1 VTETEPA
8 GLLNGK
14 TTAGT
19 AGGTATSVT
28 TVPSAITAITFTAGS
43 AATGYEF
50 ADLGGTSLSGRVYQD
65 KNNNG
70 VFEPAPAGGDVGLP
84 GVTVTLTGTDDL
96 GAAVTKPTTTAVD
109 GSYSFTGLRPG
120 TYAVTETEPAGLL
133 NGKTTAGSAG
143 GTVTPV
149 TTVPSAI
156 TAIPL
161 TAGSAATGYEF
172 ADLGGTSLTG
182 RVYQDK
188 NNNGVFEPAPAGGDV
203 GLAGVTVTLTGT
215 NDLGV
220 LVNQPTTTAVD
231 GSYSFTG
238 LRPGTYAVTETEPV
252 GLLNGKT
259 TAGSA
264 GGTATPVTTVPSA
277 ITAITLTAG
286 SAATGYEFADLGGTS
301 LTGRVY
307 QDKNNNGVFEP
318 APAGGDVGLPGVTVT
333 LTGTDDLGAAV
344 IKPTTTAADGSY
356 SFTGLRPGT
365 YAVTETEPAG
375 MLNGKTTAGSAGGTA
390 TPVTTVPSAITAIA
404 LTAGSAATGYE
415 FADLGGTSLS
425 GRVYQDKNNN
435 GVFEPAPAGGD
446 VGLPVVTVTLTGT
459 DDLGAAVIKPTTT
472 AADGS
477 YSFTGLRP
485 GTYVVTE
492 TEPAG
497 LLNGKTTAG
506 SAGGT
511 ATPVTTMPSAISG
524 IALTAA
530 SVVTGYEFAELP
542 LTADLAVQKTH
553 QPARFTVNQM
563 GTYQISVRN
572 TGSAATAGAV
582 TVQDRLPAGLSLAAT
597 PTAVGWMCTGAV
609 GAPSFSCSTSDV
621 IAAGATHPGVIT
633 ARVNVAAAANTGMPV
648 DNAVLVEGGGESV
661 PQQPTAQERGAF
673 QSNPAALPLCDG
685 TLPQNACRDATAV
698 QLPASM
704 SGAVWVDTGR
714 TPHVFDSGDQTLKDW
729 IVEVSDPATGAVVA
743 TARTGADGRYVI
755 GDLVPGAVLDVR
767 FRNPQTQ
774 VVFGNPVNGETGP
787 GSSGVACI
795 DLALLSAGQQ
805 SSCVDT
811 AGTVSQLK
819 VVLAPGMNLVQ
830 QSLPID
836 PSGITYDTQT
846 RLPVPGTVVT
856 MQPDGVCAGW
866 DPVAGIVNSSLGGY
880 KVQGPA
886 ISVTTGADGF
896 YQFLF
901 SANAPTL
908 CDFRLSVTP
917 PGTHGFP
924 SASIPPLP
932 GPLIPPGAP
941 GSTYA
946 VQPSPNPPLTPP
958 GPGTGYYL
966 VVRGGSGG
974 VNIVNNHIPVDPLS
988 APKLS
993 LSKVADLRSV
1003 ELGASVRYTVT
1014 VRQVAGNALAQATV
1028 VDRLPAGFTFIKG
1041 TAVLDNLPL
1050 ADPAG
1055 GVGPLLSFQLGAL
1068 TPGVQRTLQYRVRVG
1083 VGALQGDAT
1092 NRARAVGCGTP
1103 AGCTNADGTPLAG
1116 SSVSNE
1122 GQAKVQVSGGVFASE
1137 ACVTGKIFVDCNHN
1151 HMQDAEE
1158 LGIPGVRLYME
1169 DGTWLVSD
1177 SEGKYSLCGLVP
1189 QSHVLKPDPS
1199 TLPRGARLTTSSNR
1213 NLGDAASLWLDLKNG
1228 ALQRADFIESSCSN
1242 TVLSQV
1248 RARRAQGGVRAPE
1261 TERPQ
1266 GPPLR
1271 FESKAH
1277 GLKDALAPQ
1286 QATETADQR
1295 PAIGAPREAEGDRH
1309 AR

>member
-1 VTETEPA
+1 
-8 GLLNGK
+8 LLNGK
-14 TTAGT
+14 TTAGS
-19 AGGTATSVT
+19 AGGTATPVT
-28 TVPSAITAITFTAGS
+28 TVPSAITAITLTAGS
-43 AATGYEF
+43 TATGYEF

-96 GAAVTKPTTTAVD
+96 GTAVT
-109 GSYSFTGLRPG
+109 
-120 TYAVTETEPAGLL
+120 
-133 NGKTTAGSAG
+133 
-143 GTVTPV
+143 
-149 TTVPSAI
+149 
-156 TAIPL
+156 
-161 TAGSAATGYEF
+161 
-172 ADLGGTSLTG
+172 
-182 RVYQDK
+182 
-188 NNNGVFEPAPAGGDV
+188 
-203 GLAGVTVTLTGT
+203 
-215 NDLGV
+215 
-220 LVNQPTTTAVD
+220 
-231 GSYSFTG
+231 
-238 LRPGTYAVTETEPV
+238 
-252 GLLNGKT
+252 
-259 TAGSA
+259 
-264 GGTATPVTTVPSA
+264 
-277 ITAITLTAG
+277 
-286 SAATGYEFADLGGTS
+286 
-301 LTGRVY
+301 
-307 QDKNNNGVFEP
+307 
-318 APAGGDVGLPGVTVT
+318 
-333 LTGTDDLGAAV
+333 
-344 IKPTTTAADGSY
+344 
-356 SFTGLRPGT
+356 
-365 YAVTETEPAG
+365 
-375 MLNGKTTAGSAGGTA
+375 
-390 TPVTTVPSAITAIA
+390 
-404 LTAGSAATGYE
+404 
-415 FADLGGTSLS
+415 
-425 GRVYQDKNNN
+425 
-435 GVFEPAPAGGD
+435 
-446 VGLPVVTVTLTGT
+446 
-459 DDLGAAVIKPTTT
+459 KPTTT

-511 ATPVTTMPSAISG
+511 ATPVTTVPSAISG

-553 QPARFTVNQM
+553 QPARFTVNQT

-572 TGSAATAGAV
+572 TGSAATVGAV

-609 GAPSFSCSTSDV
+609 GAPSFSCNTSDV

-633 ARVNVAAAANTGMPV
+633 ARVNVAAAANTGAPV

-685 TLPQNACRDATAV
+685 TLPQNACRDATDV

-755 GDLVPGAVLDVR
+755 GDLVPGVVLDVR

-819 VVLAPGMNLVQ
+819 VVLAPGANLVQ

-866 DPVAGIVNSSLGGY
+866 DPVAGIVNSAAGGY
-880 KVQGPA
+880 TVQGPA
-886 ISVTTGADGF
+886 ISVTTGVDGF

-988 APKLS
+988 SPKLS

-1003 ELGASVRYTVT
+1003 ELGTSVRYTVT

-1068 TPGVQRTLQYRVRVG
+1068 TPGVQRTLRYRVRVG

-1092 NRARAVGCGTP
+1092 NRARAVGCGIP

-1295 PAIGAPREAEGDRH
+1295 PAIGVPREAEGDRH